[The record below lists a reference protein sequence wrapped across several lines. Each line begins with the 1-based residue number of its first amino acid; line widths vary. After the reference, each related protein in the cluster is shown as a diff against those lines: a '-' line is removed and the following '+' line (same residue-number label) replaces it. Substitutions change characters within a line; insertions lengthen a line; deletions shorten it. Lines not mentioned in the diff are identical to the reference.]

1 MRREVTFRGST
12 CFGCGAE
19 NPQGLRLRFFETE
32 EGVEVDYVSPP
43 HLDGAPGIIHG
54 GIQGTLLDE
63 AMCMAVYAKR
73 GVGVVT
79 GELTVRYRK
88 PVPSGTPLVVRSH
101 IREDRGRTF
110 VIEGG
115 IHLAETG
122 EELTRARG
130 LFFLSPEVTRAA
142 REHEQN
148 HEEGR

>member
-19 NPQGLRLRFFETE
+19 NPQGLQLRFFETD

-73 GVGVVT
+73 GIGVVT

-88 PVPSGTPLVVRSH
+88 PVPSGTPLVVRGR
-101 IREDRGRTF
+101 ILEQRGRSF
-110 VIEGG
+110 LIEGG

-130 LFFLSPEVTRAA
+130 RFFLAPEMTYGAP
-142 REHEQN
+142 EHE

>member
-1 MRREVTFRGST
+1 MRREVTYRGST
-12 CFGCGAE
+12 CFGCGPE
-19 NPQGLRLRFFETE
+19 NSQGLRLRFFETD

-88 PVPSGTPLVVRSH
+88 PVPSGTPLCVRSR
-101 IREDRGRTF
+101 IIEQRGRSF

-130 LFFLSPEVTRAA
+130 RFFLAPQMTAA
-142 REHEQN
+142 FTQE

>member
-12 CFGCGAE
+12 CFGCGAN
-19 NPQGLRLRFFETE
+19 NPQGLQLRFFETD

-79 GELTVRYRK
+79 GELTIRYRK
-88 PVPSGTPLVVRSH
+88 PVPSGTPLVIRSR
-101 IREDRGRTF
+101 IQEERGRSF
-110 VIEGG
+110 LIEGG

-122 EELTRARG
+122 EELTRGRG
-130 LFFLSPEVTRAA
+130 RFFLAPELTTAFTA
-142 REHEQN
+142 RERE